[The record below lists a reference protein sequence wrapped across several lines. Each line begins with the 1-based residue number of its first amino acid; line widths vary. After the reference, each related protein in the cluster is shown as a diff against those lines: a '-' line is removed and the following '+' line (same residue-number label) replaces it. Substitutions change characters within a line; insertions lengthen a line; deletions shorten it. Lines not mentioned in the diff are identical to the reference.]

1 MTVARAWMQ
10 ECVREAWSVDAGVF
24 LVVRQLNEGIHL
36 PDSDKETRYSC
47 LADGQVSMYVGLV
60 SQC

>member
-1 MTVARAWMQ
+1 MQ
-10 ECVREAWSVDAGVF
+10 VFF